1 MTHADQM
8 DKPGSNGEHA
18 LQERF
23 GTLRRAAAF
32 YDHQMLDHL
41 NPLMLDYLTRQE
53 MAFIATS
60 DAAGECD
67 CSFRA
72 GPPGFVRALDERTVI
87 YPEFRGNGVLGSLG
101 NMEENP
107 HVGILFV
114 DFYESAVGLH
124 VNGRAQLVEDAS
136 LRALWPVID
145 RDGSH
150 ALPEGV
156 AGGRGVPERW
166 VLVRVEEAYIH
177 CSKNIPLMSRVDKDA
192 AWASGEK
199 PRSGGD
205 FFRAKHST
213 RPWAGTRP
221 ELPSA
226 REEPVPAG
234 AGNAAGQVPP
244 QRSVAPAPAP
254 AVPWTAWLEQGPTS

>member
-1 MTHADQM
+1 MTAHADQM

-145 RDGSH
+145 RERIARAARRRGGRPGSPR
-150 ALPEGV
+150 ALGAGEGRGGV
-156 AGGRGVPERW
+156 HPLLQEHPAHVPGRQGRGVG
-166 VLVRVEEAYIH
+166 VR
-177 CSKNIPLMSRVDKDA
+177 
-192 AWASGEK
+192 
-199 PRSGGD
+199 
-205 FFRAKHST
+205 
-213 RPWAGTRP
+213 
-221 ELPSA
+221 
-226 REEPVPAG
+226 
-234 AGNAAGQVPP
+234 
-244 QRSVAPAPAP
+244 
-254 AVPWTAWLEQGPTS
+254 